1 VVTGSSRKWGRDIP
15 LIGIMLAMPDAH
27 ARRPERLAV
36 CSWSLR
42 APTPADLVAAVTA
55 TGLDRVQL
63 ALGPLVADP
72 AWESAEATLANAG
85 IAVVSGMLATRG
97 EDYSTLETI
106 ARTGGIRPDAT
117 WDGNRDLARSVA
129 AVAGRMRLDLVTFH
143 AGFLPED
150 AGDPERAKLIARL
163 REVAAIFADQGVAVG
178 FETGQ
183 ETADTLAEVLAEI
196 DHPGVGVNFDPANM
210 ILYGQGDPVA
220 AVRRL
225 GPHVRQVHVKDAVPT
240 TEPGTWGAEVAVG
253 AGAVDWPAFLAEVR
267 AIDPAMRLVIER
279 EAGESRLDDVRQACR
294 VVEEAW

>member
-1 VVTGSSRKWGRDIP
+1 
-15 LIGIMLAMPDAH
+15 M
-27 ARRPERLAV
+27 

-42 APTPADLVAAVTA
+42 PPAPADLAETVRAA
-55 TGLDRVQL
+55 GLDRVQL

-72 AWESAEATLANAG
+72 AWFGAEAALADAG
-85 IAVVSGMLATRG
+85 ITVVSGMLATLG

-117 WDGNRDLARSVA
+117 WEGNRELARSVA
-129 AVAGRMRLDLVTFH
+129 ARAGRMGLGLVTFH
-143 AGFLPED
+143 AGFLPEV

-163 REVAAIFADQGVAVG
+163 REVAAIFADAGVAVG

-225 GPHVRQVHVKDAVPT
+225 GACVRQVHVKDAVPT
-240 TEPGTWGAEVAVG
+240 AEPGTWGTEVAVG
-253 AGAVDWPAFLAEVR
+253 TGAVDWPAFLAEVR
-267 AIDPAMRLVIER
+267 AIDPAMPLVIER
-279 EAGESRLDDVRQACR
+279 EAGESRLADIRQACR
-294 VVEEAW
+294 VVEGAW